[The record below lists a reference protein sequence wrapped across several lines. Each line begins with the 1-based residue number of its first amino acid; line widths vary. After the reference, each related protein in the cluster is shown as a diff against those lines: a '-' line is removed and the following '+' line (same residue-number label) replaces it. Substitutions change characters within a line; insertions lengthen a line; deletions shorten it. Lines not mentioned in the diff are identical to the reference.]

1 MPTPCHS
8 LQSRG
13 SSKTTADLHC
23 TLSEDIVI
31 TTNGFNDITHARHCA
46 VRMVERHCE
55 MRESH
60 TKVLCRCVHTESSA
74 CYAGHTY

>member
-13 SSKTTADLHC
+13 SSTATAEQYC

-31 TTNGFNDITHARHCA
+31 TTNGFLVITHARRCA
-46 VRMVERHCE
+46 VRIVDRPCE
-55 MRESH
+55 MREY
-60 TKVLCRCVHTESSA
+60 HTEV
-74 CYAGHTY
+74 